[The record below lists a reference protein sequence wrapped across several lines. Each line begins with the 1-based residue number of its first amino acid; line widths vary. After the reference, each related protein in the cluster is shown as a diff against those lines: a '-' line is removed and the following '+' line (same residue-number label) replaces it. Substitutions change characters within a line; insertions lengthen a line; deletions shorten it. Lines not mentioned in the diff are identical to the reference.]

1 MKKRKYGRIR
11 KKKKRNSNNNYY
23 YYIYTGFD
31 DGAVDFFSIF

>member
-23 YYIYTGFD
+23 YIYTGFD